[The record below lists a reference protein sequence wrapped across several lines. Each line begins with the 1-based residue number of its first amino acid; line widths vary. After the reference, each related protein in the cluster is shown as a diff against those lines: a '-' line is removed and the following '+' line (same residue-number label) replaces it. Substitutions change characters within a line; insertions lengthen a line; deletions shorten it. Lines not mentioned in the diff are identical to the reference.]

1 MSDGLPMHLIYAPE
15 GLKLVSIYLGNV
27 VSIAFRNLI
36 TFACQ
41 SQKTQTFIAPLR
53 IPNVYIYRCVALKAR
68 ENAGQM
74 SSGFVGKAVP
84 FFASQSQK

>member
-1 MSDGLPMHLIYAPE
+1 MHLIYAPE

-41 SQKTQTFIAPLR
+41 SQKHRRSLHHLEFRTYT
-53 IPNVYIYRCVALKAR
+53 YSRCVALKAR

-74 SSGFVGKAVP
+74 SSGFVGKAVL